1 MKDWKSFLKG
11 DLLGVHLAVNIF
23 VGTTLLWLLLRLGA
37 NTSPIWAISAMVA
50 SIDPQ
55 VKLAVVNLRGR
66 ILNALLGCATGF
78 LCHLANF
85 KNLAAAGTKK
95 GTRGDQAKLS
105 LIRSSG

>member
-55 VKLAVVNLRGR
+55 VKLAVTMRSLAS
-66 ILNALLGCATGF
+66 LGF
-78 LCHLANF
+78 LRDSCGLAM
-85 KNLAAAGTKK
+85 G
-95 GTRGDQAKLS
+95 
-105 LIRSSG
+105 

>member
-50 SIDPQ
+50 SIDPPGEAGRGQ
-55 VKLAVVNLRGR
+55 FTGAHSQCASGLRHR
-66 ILNALLGCATGF
+66 ISFPARRRIDCVEASTRNVGDRPALLVCD
-78 LCHLANF
+78 
-85 KNLAAAGTKK
+85 
-95 GTRGDQAKLS
+95 TR
-105 LIRSSG
+105 